1 MGTSAREIADQL
13 EEEIKSGQWLPGSKL
28 PTHRELAQR
37 TGVALNT
44 ASLAMKHLVK
54 RGLISGEVG
63 RGSFVRAASHIDKAS
78 FRIERDQPDLVNL
91 SYNVM
96 PLPGLTD
103 LFETAAHAVLRRERA
118 LLADYQP
125 HAGRSVDRVL
135 GATWLARHGHLPNDP
150 SRIMICAGAQHAVT
164 VALLATAK
172 SGGLLAV
179 EAFTWPGIK
188 ACAEVLGIEIV
199 PVPMDHQGIKPGALL
214 RLAAQRRLS
223 ALYCMPA
230 LHNPTGVVLS
240 KKRRDAIAAIARRL
254 DFQIIEDDAYGFLTE
269 TEKDGHPS
277 ITAPLAALAPE
288 RTWYIRSTSK
298 SLTPGLRAS
307 WLLVP
312 PGESER
318 ATNIIRAT
326 VWTAPP
332 LGAAIAS
339 LWVGDGTAKKIEAD
353 KRQEAFDRQ
362 KLARSMLNGCS
373 EYSHPCSMHLW
384 VGLPI
389 GVRPQKIAEL
399 ATSHG
404 VRVTPGE
411 VFGISSAPNRIRL
424 AIGAPLHR
432 RHLTFALE
440 QLSRLW

>member
-1 MGTSAREIADQL
+1 M
-13 EEEIKSGQWLPGSKL
+13 PGSRL
-28 PTHRELAQR
+28 PTHRELAQEN
-37 TGVALNT
+37 GVALNT
-44 ASLAMKHLVK
+44 ASLAMRYLVK
-54 RGLISGEVG
+54 RGLVSGEVG
-63 RGSFVRAASHIDKAS
+63 RGSFVRAASHIDNAS
-78 FRIERDQPDLVNL
+78 FRIELDRPGVVNL
-91 SYNVM
+91 AYNVM
-96 PLPGLTD
+96 PLPGLTSR
-103 LFETAAHAVLRRERA
+103 FETAAHFVLRRERA

-150 SRIMICAGAQHAVT
+150 LRIMICAGAQHAVT
-164 VALLATAK
+164 VALLATVK

-179 EAFTWPGIK
+179 EALTWPGIK
-188 ACAEVLGIEIV
+188 ACAETLGIEIT

-214 RLAAQRRLS
+214 RLAVRRKLS

-240 KKRRDAIAAIARRL
+240 KKRREAIAAIARRL

-269 TEKDGHPS
+269 TDQAGQPS
-277 ITAPLAALAPE
+277 MIEPLAALAPE
-288 RTWYIRSTSK
+288 RTWYVRSTSK

-312 PGESER
+312 PGEGDR

-339 LWVGDGTAKKIEAD
+339 LWVGDGTAKKLEAE
-353 KRQEAFDRQ
+353 KRQEAFERQ
-362 KLARSMLNGCS
+362 KLARSLLSGCS
-373 EYSHPCSMHLW
+373 EYSHACSMHLW
-384 VGLPI
+384 VSLPV

-399 ATSHG
+399 ATSNG

-411 VFGISSAPNRIRL
+411 VFGIGSSPNCIRL
-424 AIGAPLHR
+424 AVGAPLHR
-432 RHLTFALE
+432 DHLVFALE
-440 QLSRLW
+440 KLSKLW